1 MKKWI
6 LGIWLGLCACVVCG
20 LAGVKNASYVQD
32 SSEYVSFGIDI
43 HDIDKVIESNAASL
57 LDSQYAR
64 TLQGKRLLAI
74 ADIANET
81 SEAIDIELM
90 ARKLARALRKSGK
103 FTLTNAIAGSG
114 AKADRFIKDSR
125 KLTKDPNYNQ
135 YTTHEQDTLQAPDL
149 SLSGKITQRSKKIG
163 EVVRFD
169 YVFLLTLSD
178 IKTGRVVWDHEKIIS
193 KVADPSV
200 LSEIEQQNKAKQRE
214 KELQNQARQ
223 REKERQAK
231 ARQREQE
238 LQALRSKCQ
247 GGDGE
252 MCVALAEKGDIEW
265 LKSACEK
272 QVGYACWAAGE
283 YYEKKNDVKQSML
296 WYQKGCDVGD
306 MPSCLVSGFLYKKA
320 KNHSQAFRFYA
331 KACDGGVM
339 EACYNLGALYQKGL
353 GVKQDGAKAL
363 EFYTKACDGGV
374 GKGTGCLR
382 LGEFYYFGRLG
393 VSKDFVKARNYY
405 TKGCELDN
413 ASACFNLAIMYEEGE
428 GGVENSERAFDLYG
442 KACDLDYGEGCSGF
456 GFIMF
461 YKKQQYA
468 EARKFLEKGCRLD
481 SGLACF
487 GLALSYETGSGARQ
501 DFAKAKEL
509 AGKACDLGIQ
519 QGCEVYKNLRD
530 AGY

>member
-6 LGIWLGLCACVVCG
+6 LGIGLGLCACVVCG
-20 LAGVKNASYVQD
+20 LAGVKSASYVED
-32 SSEYVSFGIDI
+32 SSAYVSFGIDI
-43 HDIDKVIESNAASL
+43 HDMDKVIESNAASL

-74 ADIANET
+74 ADITNET

-163 EVVRFD
+163 EIVRFD

-178 IKTGRVVWDHEKIIS
+178 IKTGRVVWDHEEIIS

-214 KELQNQARQ
+214 KE
-223 REKERQAK
+223 RQA
-231 ARQREQE
+231 
-238 LQALRSKCQ
+238 LMSKCQ

-252 MCVALAEKGDIEW
+252 MCVALAEKGDIKG
-265 LKSACEK
+265 LQGICDSKVGLACELAGGYYAIKHHDDK
-272 QVGYACWAAGE
+272 QAL
-283 YYEKKNDVKQSML
+283 L
-296 WYQKGCDVGD
+296 WFQKGCDVGGEL
-306 MPSCLVSGFLYKKA
+306 SCNVVADFYMKA
-320 KNHSQAFRFYA
+320 KNYPQAFR
-331 KACDGGVM
+331 
-339 EACYNLGALYQKGL
+339 
-353 GVKQDGAKAL
+353 
-363 EFYTKACDGGV
+363 FYTKACDGGMMGACNDLWV
-374 GKGTGCLR
+374 LYQNG
-382 LGEFYYFGRLG
+382 LG
-393 VSKDFVKARNYY
+393 VRQDGAQALELYVRACDGGVGLGCENVGALYDFGNAGIKKDLIKARNYY
-405 TKGCELDN
+405 TKGCELDQ
-413 ASACFNLAIMYEEGE
+413 ASVCHNLAIMKGE
-428 GGVENSERAFDLYG
+428 GGKKDSERAFDLFG
-442 KACDLDYGEGCSGF
+442 KACDLGYGESCSNAGA
-456 GFIMF
+456 
-461 YKKQQYA
+461 KLVWKQQYA
-468 EARKFLEKGCRLD
+468 KARIFFENGCGLD
-481 SGLACF
+481 SGAACYN
-487 GLALSYETGSGARQ
+487 LALLYEAGSGARQ

-509 AGKACDLGIQ
+509 AGKACDLGNQ
-519 QGCEVYKNLRD
+519 NGCEGYKNLRD

>member
-57 LDSQYAR
+57 LDSQYAH

-74 ADIANET
+74 ADITNET

-125 KLTKDPNYNQ
+125 KLTKDPTYNQ

-178 IKTGRVVWDHEKIIS
+178 IKTGRVVWDHEEIIS

-214 KELQNQARQ
+214 RELQNQARQ

-252 MCVALAEKGDIEW
+252 MCVALAEKGDIKGLQKLCDEKVG
-265 LKSACEK
+265 LACELVGGYYAIKHHDDK
-272 QVGYACWAAGE
+272 QAL
-283 YYEKKNDVKQSML
+283 L
-296 WYQKGCDVGD
+296 WFQKGCDVGGEL
-306 MPSCLVSGFLYKKA
+306 SCNVVADFYMKA
-320 KNHSQAFRFYA
+320 KNYPQAFR
-331 KACDGGVM
+331 
-339 EACYNLGALYQKGL
+339 
-353 GVKQDGAKAL
+353 
-363 EFYTKACDGGV
+363 FYTKACDGGMM
-374 GKGTGCLR
+374 GACND
-382 LGEFYYFGRLG
+382 LG
-393 VSKDFVKARNYY
+393 VLYQNGLGVRQDGAQALELYVRACDGGVGLGCENVGALYDFGNAGIKKDLIKARNYY
-405 TKGCELDN
+405 TKGCELDQ
-413 ASACFNLAIMYEEGE
+413 ASVCHNLAIMYEKGE
-428 GGVENSERAFDLYG
+428 GGKKDSERAFDLFG
-442 KACDLDYGEGCSGF
+442 KACDLGYGESCSNAGA
-456 GFIMF
+456 
-461 YKKQQYA
+461 KLVWKQQYA
-468 EARKFLEKGCRLD
+468 KARIFFENGCGLD
-481 SGLACF
+481 SGAACYN
-487 GLALSYETGSGARQ
+487 LALLYEAGSGARQ

-509 AGKACDLGIQ
+509 AGKACDLGAQ
-519 QGCEVYKNLRD
+519 KGCEMYKKLKYY
-530 AGY
+530 GY

>member
-6 LGIWLGLCACVVCG
+6 LGIGLGLCACVVCG

-32 SSEYVSFGIDI
+32 SSAYVSFGIDI

-125 KLTKDPNYNQ
+125 KLTKDPTYNQ

-178 IKTGRVVWDHEKIIS
+178 IKTGRVVWDHEEIIS

-200 LSEIEQQNKAKQRE
+200 LSEMEQQNKAKQRE
-214 KELQNQARQ
+214 KER
-223 REKERQAK
+223 
-231 ARQREQE
+231 
-238 LQALRSKCQ
+238 QALRSKCQ

-252 MCVALAEKGDIEW
+252 MCVALAEKGDIKG
-265 LKSACEK
+265 LQGICDSKVGLACMF
-272 QVGYACWAAGE
+272 VGLEFHLQENIAQAKVWF
-283 YYEKKNDVKQSML
+283 K
-296 WYQKGCDVGD
+296 KGCDYNEFNSCGVLGD
-306 MPSCLVSGFLYKKA
+306 YHKKV
-320 KNHSQAFRFYA
+320 KSYTQALMFYV

-339 EACYNLGALYQKGL
+339 EACNNVGFFYENGL
-353 GVKQDGAKAL
+353 GVKQNAIKAL
-363 EFYTKACDGGV
+363 ELYIKACKNNLGSGCESAAKIYCFGKAGMAKDYTKARSYFAKACELNHSGACSNLGILYNL
-374 GKGTGCLR
+374 GKGGNQDSTKALD
-382 LGEFYYFGRLG
+382 FYE
-393 VSKDFVKARNYY
+393 KA
-405 TKGCELDN
+405 CELDN
-413 ASACFNLAIMYEEGE
+413 GNGCVGA
-428 GGVENSERAFDLYG
+428 GVLLID
-442 KACDLDYGEGCSGF
+442 
-456 GFIMF
+456 
-461 YKKQQYA
+461 KQQYA
-468 EARKFLEKGCRLD
+468 KARKLYEKGCGLD
-481 SGLACF
+481 NGTACLNLGGLYYN
-487 GLALSYETGSGARQ
+487 GQGARQ

>member
-6 LGIWLGLCACVVCG
+6 LGIGLGLCACVVCG
-20 LAGVKNASYVQD
+20 LAGVKSASYVED
-32 SSEYVSFGIDI
+32 SSAYVSFGIDI

-57 LDSQYAR
+57 LDSQYAH

-125 KLTKDPNYNQ
+125 KLTKDPTYNQ

-178 IKTGRVVWDHEKIIS
+178 IKTGRVVWDHEEIIS

-296 WYQKGCDVGD
+296 WYQKGCDMGD

-331 KACDGGVM
+331 
-339 EACYNLGALYQKGL
+339 
-353 GVKQDGAKAL
+353 
-363 EFYTKACDGGV
+363 KACDGGV

-509 AGKACDLGIQ
+509 AGKACDLGAQ
-519 QGCEVYKNLRD
+519 KGCEMYKKLKYY
-530 AGY
+530 GY

>member
-6 LGIWLGLCACVVCG
+6 LGIWLGLCACVCG
-20 LAGVKNASYVQD
+20 LAGVKNASYVED
-32 SSEYVSFGIDI
+32 SSAYVSFGIDI

-125 KLTKDPNYNQ
+125 KLTKDPTYNQ

-178 IKTGRVVWDHEKIIS
+178 IKTGRVVWDHEEIIS

-214 KELQNQARQ
+214 Q
-223 REKERQAK
+223 ERQAK

-252 MCVALAEKGDIEW
+252 MCVALAEKGDIKG
-265 LKSACEK
+265 LQGICDSKVGLACELVGGYYAIKHHDDK
-272 QVGYACWAAGE
+272 QAL
-283 YYEKKNDVKQSML
+283 L
-296 WYQKGCDVGD
+296 WFQKGCDVGGEL
-306 MPSCLVSGFLYKKA
+306 SCNVVADFYMKA
-320 KNHSQAFRFYA
+320 KNYPQAFR
-331 KACDGGVM
+331 
-339 EACYNLGALYQKGL
+339 
-353 GVKQDGAKAL
+353 
-363 EFYTKACDGGV
+363 FYTKACDGGMM
-374 GKGTGCLR
+374 GACND
-382 LGEFYYFGRLG
+382 LG
-393 VSKDFVKARNYY
+393 VLYQNGLGVRQDGAQALELYVRACDGGVGLGCENVGALYDFGNAGIKKDLIKARNYY

-509 AGKACDLGIQ
+509 AGKACDLGAQ
-519 QGCEVYKNLRD
+519 KGCEMYKKLKYY
-530 AGY
+530 GY